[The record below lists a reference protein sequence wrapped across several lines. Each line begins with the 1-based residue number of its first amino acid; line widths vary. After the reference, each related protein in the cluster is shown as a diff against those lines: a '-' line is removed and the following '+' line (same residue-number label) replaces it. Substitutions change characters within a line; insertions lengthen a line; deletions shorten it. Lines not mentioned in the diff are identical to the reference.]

1 MAIKVSF
8 SDLESR
14 IKSTLKH
21 NPNDTVELS
30 DLSRDLYVQL
40 KVIFEREYEVMGII
54 NVNDKESNYILHI
67 RRK

>member
-21 NPNDTVELS
+21 NPDDTVELS
-30 DLSRDLYVQL
+30 GLSHDQYAQL
-40 KVIFEREYEVMGII
+40 RVIFEREYEIVGII
-54 NVNDKESNYILHI
+54 NVNDEPANYVLHI